1 MFFNLRNKIIEIQ
14 NGNKRGIYDVLIIF
28 DNILNKYSRSLN
40 HEDTKQ
46 DLSIFLIGLFYKI
59 PIYKFND
66 ERQILSYI
74 SKSIKYEYIRLSKI
88 NSKKLSNEV
97 YINEDIEMYYNF
109 DSYDIEFLDLISILN
124 ESEKHILNLFFVEN
138 FSISEISKLMNVSRQ
153 AINQNKNRAIK
164 KLKYIVDDYSNSS
177 SKKS

>member
-1 MFFNLRNKIIEIQ
+1 MVFNLRNKIIEIQ
-14 NGNKRGIYDVLIIF
+14 NGNKNNIYDILIIF
-28 DNILNKYSRSLN
+28 DNILNKYSRLLD

-46 DLSIFLIGLFYKI
+46 DLIIFLIGLLDKI
-59 PIYKFND
+59 PIYEFNN

-88 NSKKLSNEV
+88 NSRKLSNEV
-97 YINEDIEMYYNF
+97 YINEDTEMYYNF
-109 DSYDIEFLDLISILN
+109 DSSDIEFLDLISVLN
-124 ESEKHILNLFFVEN
+124 ESEKNILKLFFIEN

-164 KLKYIVDDYSNSS
+164 KLKYIVDDYIYA
-177 SKKS
+177 

>member
-1 MFFNLRNKIIEIQ
+1 MVFNLRNKIIEIQ
-14 NGNKRGIYDVLIIF
+14 NGNKNNIYDILIIF
-28 DNILNKYSRSLN
+28 DNILNKYSRLLD

-46 DLSIFLIGLFYKI
+46 DLIIFLIGLLDKI
-59 PIYKFND
+59 PIYEFNN

-88 NSKKLSNEV
+88 NSRKLSNEV
-97 YINEDIEMYYNF
+97 YINEDTEMHYNF
-109 DSYDIEFLDLISILN
+109 DSSDIEFLDLISVLN
-124 ESEKHILNLFFVEN
+124 ESEKNILKLFFIEN

-164 KLKYIVDDYSNSS
+164 KLKYIVDDYIYA
-177 SKKS
+177 